1 MKINAGTWCLMV
13 MALCLALIAAIG
25 LSVDPRKLNPG
36 TLTLLACGS
45 LFVGL
50 FAYVFAAPQ
59 AEAAPV
65 KDRLAYLHERKDVI
79 YENLRDL
86 NFENKAGK
94 FSPEDYQGLR
104 NSLEAEA
111 AGVLA
116 EIAKLEKK

>member
-1 MKINAGTWCLMV
+1 MNMNAGTWWLVV

-25 LSVDPRKLNPG
+25 LSGDPQRLNSSM
-36 TLTLLACGS
+36 LALAACGS
-45 LFVGL
+45 LLVGL
-50 FAYVFAAPQ
+50 IGYVFAAPET
-59 AEAAPV
+59 EAAPV

-94 FSPEDYQGLR
+94 FSPEDYQALR

-111 AGVLA
+111 A
-116 EIAKLEKK
+116 